1 MMKREQKHTFVGSR
15 LTRPQAR
22 AATPLQLCET
32 AMIPMESGPG
42 CKGIHA
48 ISNSQN
54 NIQIATH
61 GTIHSFYPNNC
72 ITFIPTICTQ
82 STAVP
87 VAFDRNSA
95 KVSSAIASRL
105 PHRKGHRQIYL
116 QAWKYKTVL
125 KMLGAEI
132 TQLGYSHPFED
143 AELLRFAAG
152 GADHL

>member
-1 MMKREQKHTFVGSR
+1 
-15 LTRPQAR
+15 
-22 AATPLQLCET
+22 
-32 AMIPMESGPG
+32 MISITIEMVR
-42 CKGIHA
+42 K
-48 ISNSQN
+48 N
-54 NIQIATH
+54 NIRCITILH
-61 GTIHSFYPNNC
+61 GVYKY

-125 KMLGAEI
+125 NMLGAEI